1 MKSVKI
7 ISKKW
12 SWNEL
17 IPLIEPARCILL
29 NGPDD
34 NYILAWEIE
43 SELKFDQNEFDFGQ
57 LDNYISSNKKEY
69 IFGYLTYD
77 LKNKI
82 EPQLKSAN
90 KDFVKFPDAH
100 FFVAK
105 HVLIFKDDEL
115 SYFGASLIS
124 EIISFFEKTIYQKKS
139 EPLKPITLQ
148 AITSKEKYF
157 ENFDLIKKEIQFGN
171 IYEMNYCQNFIAKDV
186 AMNPFETYQKLVA
199 ATQAPFSCY
208 LNLRDYFAL
217 SASPE
222 RYLKRVGNKLLSQPI
237 KGTAARS
244 ADSIYDEKLK
254 KELRENPK
262 EQSENV
268 MIVDLVRN
276 DLSKIATKNSV
287 VVDELF
293 GVNTFKTVHQLIS
306 SISCEIKDI
315 TSFTDIIKAT
325 FPMGSMTGAPKISAM
340 QQSERFEDFKRGLY
354 SGTIGYIEPNGNFD
368 FNVVIRSILYNKKEK
383 VVSCGVG
390 GAITINAKPDQEY
403 NECLLK
409 LSALQKALC

>member
-1 MKSVKI
+1 MKSLKKN
-7 ISKKW
+7 SNKW
-12 SWNEL
+12 SWDQL
-17 IPLIEPARCILL
+17 ISLIELHSCILL
-29 NGPDD
+29 NGPED

-43 SELKFDQNEFDFGQ
+43 TELKFEQNTFDFDV
-57 LDNYISSNKKEY
+57 LDKFITANKGEY

-82 EPQLKSAN
+82 EPQLKSLN
-90 KDFVKFPDAH
+90 EDFIKFPDAH

-105 HVLIFKDDEL
+105 HVLIFKNNEL
-115 SYFGASLIS
+115 NYYGDSSVND
-124 EIISFFEKTIYQKKS
+124 IISLFDKS
-139 EPLKPITLQ
+139 PNISNLKASPAIELKPIT
-148 AITSKEKYF
+148 SKENYF
-157 ENFDLIKKEIQFGN
+157 KNFDLIKKEIQFGN
-171 IYEMNYCQNFIAKDV
+171 IYEMNYCQNFV
-186 AMNPFETYQKLVA
+186 ATNVSLNPVSTYQKLFSE
-199 ATQAPFSCY
+199 TEAPFSCY
-208 LNLRDYFAL
+208 LNLGNYFAL
-217 SASPE
+217 CASPE

-237 KGTAARS
+237 KGTSARS
-244 ADSIYDEKLK
+244 VVTAQDEKLK

-262 EQSENV
+262 EQCENV

-287 VVDELF
+287 QVKELF
-293 GVNTFKTVHQLIS
+293 GVHTFKTVHQLIS
-306 SISCEIKDI
+306 SVSCEQKER

-390 GAITINAKPDQEY
+390 GAITINAKAEQEY

-409 LSALQKALC
+409 LAALQKALC